1 MVCVVELF
9 VRFVC
14 VVLLKFAVKRL
25 LCDVLCNVVLPFF
38 FSGVVVVIVCA
49 FYEWIRAVCW

>member
-25 LCDVLCNVVLPFF
+25 LCDVLCCVVA
-38 FSGVVVVIVCA
+38 VVVRVFACQ
-49 FYEWIRAVCW
+49 